1 MLGWYCFVGTDAA
14 HPDHQLNHFAV
25 FQLTFL
31 KLNYVFFVMLLSHD
45 MAVPT
50 TKKDMASK
58 PETFLGNT
66 GVDQADLNT
75 ISG

>member
-1 MLGWYCFVGTDAA
+1 
-14 HPDHQLNHFAV
+14 
-25 FQLTFL
+25 
-31 KLNYVFFVMLLSHD
+31 MLLSHD